1 MHILVT
7 GGTGTVGT
15 QVVKEVA
22 ARNARVTVLSRDAAR
37 TSTHPASVKIVEGNL
52 LKPETVRTVFEKA
65 DAVFL
70 LNGMSQTEATEGL
83 MAVCGMREAGVKRV
97 VYMSVQDAD
106 KAAWLPHF
114 GAKAG
119 IEEAVRRSG
128 IPFTILRPN
137 NFFQNDYWYRDALLR
152 ANIYPQPIGDIGL
165 SRVDV
170 RDIAEVAAAALLT
183 DDHSGRTYNVVGP
196 SVETGA
202 STAAAWSE
210 ALGRNITYG
219 GNDLDAWE
227 AQAKSTMP
235 DWLVYDTRVMFGH
248 FQRVGLRATQNDIDT
263 QTRVLGHPPRAFS
276 AFANEAAKAWSRS

>member
-15 QVVKEVA
+15 QVVKEQA
-22 ARNARVTVLSRDAAR
+22 ARKARVTVLSRDAAR
-37 TSTHPASVKIVEGNL
+37 TSTHPSSVKIVEGNL
-52 LKPETVRTVFEKA
+52 LKPQTVGAVFDKV

-83 MAVCGMREAGVKRV
+83 MAVCGMRKAGVKRL

-119 IEEAVRRSG
+119 IEEAVRQSG
-128 IPFTILRPN
+128 IPYTILRPN
-137 NFFQNDYWYRDALLR
+137 NFFQNDHRYRDALLG
-152 ANIYPQPIGDIGL
+152 AKLYPQPIGDVGL

-170 RDIAEVAAAALLT
+170 RDIAEMAATALLT
-183 DDHSGRTYNVVGP
+183 DNHKGQTYNVVGP
-196 SVETGA
+196 TVETGA
-202 STAAAWSE
+202 STAAEWSE
-210 ALGRNITYG
+210 ALGREIRYG

-227 AQAKSTMP
+227 AQAREGMP
-235 DWLVYDTRVMFGH
+235 DWLVYDARMMFAH
-248 FQRVGLRATQNDIDT
+248 FQKAGLRATQEDIDT
-263 QTRVLGHPPRAFS
+263 QTRVLGHAPRSFS
-276 AFANEAAKAWSRS
+276 AFANETAKVWSR

>member
-15 QVVKEVA
+15 HVVKELVA
-22 ARNARVTVLSRDAAR
+22 RKARVTVLSRDAAR

-52 LKPETVRTVFEKA
+52 LKPSTVRAVFDKA

-83 MAVCGMREAGVKRV
+83 MAVCGMREAGVKCV
-97 VYMSVQDAD
+97 VYMSIHDVD
-106 KAAWLPHF
+106 KVAWLPHF
-114 GAKAG
+114 GAKVA
-119 IEEAVRRSG
+119 IEAAVRQSG

-137 NFFQNDYWYRDALLR
+137 GFFQNDYWYRDAL
-152 ANIYPQPIGDIGL
+152 AGAGVYPQPIGDVGM

-170 RDIAEVAAAALLT
+170 RDIAEMAAAALLT
-183 DDHSGRTYNVVGP
+183 EGHSGKTYNVVGP

-202 STAAAWSE
+202 STAAGWSE
-210 ALGRNITYG
+210 ALGRTIRYA

-227 AQAKSTMP
+227 EQAKSAMP
-235 DWLVYDTRVMFGH
+235 DWLAYEARLMYDH
-248 FQRVGLRATQNDIDT
+248 LQKVGLRATAEDIDV
-263 QTRVLGHPPRAFS
+263 QARILGHAPRTFS
-276 AFANEAAKAWSRS
+276 AFARETAKAWTR

>member
-1 MHILVT
+1 MHILVI

-15 QVVKEVA
+15 QVVKELA
-22 ARNARVTVLSRDAAR
+22 ARQARVTVLSRDAAR

-52 LKPETVRTVFEKA
+52 LKAATVRTVFNKA

-83 MAVCGMREAGVKRV
+83 MAISGMREAGVKRV

-137 NFFQNDYWYRDALLR
+137 NFFQNDYWYRDALLG
-152 ANIYPQPIGDIGL
+152 ANVYPQPIGDIGL

-170 RDIAEVAAAALLT
+170 RDIAEMAAAALLT

-196 SVETGA
+196 AVETGA
-202 STAAAWSE
+202 STAAAWGE
-210 ALGRNITYG
+210 ALGRHITYV

-227 AQAKSTMP
+227 EQAQSTMP
-235 DWLVYDTRVMFGH
+235 DWLLYDVRMMLDH
-248 FQRVGLRATQNDIDT
+248 FQKAGLRATADDVET
-263 QTRVLGHPPRAFS
+263 QTRILGHAPRSFTAFTREV
-276 AFANEAAKAWSRS
+276 ATAWMR

>member
-15 QVVKEVA
+15 QVVKELA
-22 ARNARVTVLSRDAAR
+22 ARTARVTVLSRDAAR
-37 TSTHPASVKIVEGNL
+37 TSTHPASVRIVEGNL
-52 LKPETVRTVFEKA
+52 IKPKTVRTVFHRV

-70 LNGMSQTEATEGL
+70 LNGVSQTESTEGL
-83 MAVCGMREAGVKRV
+83 MAVSGMRAAGVKRV

-119 IEEAVRRSG
+119 IEEAIRQSG

-137 NFFQNDYWYRDALLR
+137 NFYQNDYWYRDAMLE
-152 ANIYPQPIGDIGL
+152 ANVYPQPIGDVGL

-170 RDIAEVAAAALLT
+170 RDIAEMAAAALMT
-183 DDHSGRTYNVVGP
+183 DGHNGKTYNIVGP
-196 SVETGA
+196 TAETGA

-210 ALGRNITYG
+210 ALGRKIVYG
-219 GNDLDAWE
+219 GNDLNAWE
-227 AQAKSTMP
+227 EQANSAMP
-235 DWLVYDTRVMFGH
+235 DWLVFDMRLMFER
-248 FQRVGLRATQNDIDT
+248 FQQAGLRASQEDIDT
-263 QTRVLGHPPRAFS
+263 QTRILGHAPRS
-276 AFANEAAKAWSRS
+276 FATFVKEVAKVWLK